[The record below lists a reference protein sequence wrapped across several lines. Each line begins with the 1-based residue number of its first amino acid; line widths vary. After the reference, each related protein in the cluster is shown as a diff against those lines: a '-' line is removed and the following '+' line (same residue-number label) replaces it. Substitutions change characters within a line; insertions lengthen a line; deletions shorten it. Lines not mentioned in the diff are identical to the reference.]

1 MANKIRKNGRD
12 PDELNLTIFMA
23 LMVCLI
29 PILLASAEFAKIA
42 VIEVTLPRG
51 RGSQT
56 QTTQTQQTE
65 EEQRLLLTV
74 LISDSALTVG
84 AANGFL
90 PSIFYKEF
98 HDYFS
103 RTNGAALSNVL
114 FEPSRLNRETM
125 EYDNM
130 PINPLS
136 GLPFTKQ
143 DRDEIR
149 LIAYETEVRNN
160 DIHFTTPFMAYYSIP
175 LRDASGRVLR
185 DGNDLIVM
193 ENGDPV
199 RSLAVGDVRY
209 ALSTQF
215 STFVLALR
223 DEGDTTEVAAR
234 RRITIED
241 LSHFELR
248 EVSAYDYLK
257 SLLVQIRERFQDAVD
272 RDDLIIAAENHI
284 IYDKVVQIMDVA
296 RSANLPNISIAR
308 LRL

>member
-1 MANKIRKNGRD
+1 MANKIRKNSRE

-29 PILLASAEFAKIA
+29 PILLASAEFAKVAI
-42 VIEVTLPRG
+42 IDITLPRG

-56 QTTQTQQTE
+56 QTTQTTQPQE
-65 EEQRLLLTV
+65 ENKLILTV
-74 LISDSALTVG
+74 LISDSALTIG

-103 RTNGAALSNVL
+103 RSNGAVLANV
-114 FEPSRLNRETM
+114 EYDPSKLNRETM
-125 EYDNM
+125 EYGNM
-130 PINPLS
+130 PTNPLS

-149 LIAYETEVRNN
+149 LIAYETDDNLNFLRPV
-160 DIHFTTPFMAYYSIP
+160 MAYYSVP
-175 LRDASGRVLR
+175 LRDAQGRVLR

-193 ENGDPV
+193 ENGEPV
-199 RSLAVGDVRY
+199 TELKVGDMRY

-223 DEGDTTEVAAR
+223 DEEDTTEVAAR
-234 RRITIED
+234 RQIRIED
-241 LSHFELR
+241 TTHFEMR

-257 SLLVQIRERFQDAVD
+257 SLLVQIRERYQDVED
-272 RDDLIIAAENHI
+272 RNDLIIAAENQI
-284 IYDKVVQIMDVA
+284 IYDKIVQIMDVA
-296 RSANLPNISIAR
+296 RSANLPNISIAK

>member
-1 MANKIRKNGRD
+1 MANKIRKKSVE

-29 PILLASAEFAKIA
+29 PILLASAEFAKVA
-42 VIEVTLPRG
+42 VIEITLPRG

-56 QTTQTQQTE
+56 QTTQTTQPE
-65 EEQRLLLTV
+65 EEQKLLLTV
-74 LISDSALTVG
+74 LISDSALTIG

-103 RTNGAALSNVL
+103 RMNGAVLTNV
-114 FEPSRLNRETM
+114 EYDPSKLNRETM
-125 EYDNM
+125 EYGNM
-130 PINPLS
+130 PINPIS

-149 LIAYETEVRNN
+149 LIAYEVDDNLNFIRP
-160 DIHFTTPFMAYYSIP
+160 IMAYYSIP
-175 LRDASGRVLR
+175 ERTSSGFVTR

-193 ENGDPV
+193 ENGEPV
-199 RSLAVGDVRY
+199 TALAVGDMRY

-215 STFVLALR
+215 STFVLAIR
-223 DEGDTTEVAAR
+223 EEDDTTEIAAR
-234 RRITIED
+234 RQIRID
-241 LSHFELR
+241 DVSHFEMR

-257 SLLVQIRERFQDAVD
+257 SLLVQIRERYQDVED
-272 RDDLIIAAENHI
+272 RNDLIIAAENQI
-284 IYDKVVQIMDVA
+284 IYDKIVQIMDVA
-296 RSANLPNISIAR
+296 RSANLPNISIAK